1 MWIAVVAIGVL
12 YAISVTFLI
21 GMFGRMLWRD
31 RSNQALGS
39 MWSTTTTS
47 TRTTTLA
54 LPSPSLASADET
66 AAA

>member
-31 RSNQALGS
+31 RSHQALGS

-54 LPSPSLASADET
+54 LPSPPLTNADET